1 MKRTSMKKAFILH
14 FLAITVSVL
23 IMVIS
28 VTLSFQSIN
37 KVNGLISECYETKLL
52 ALNAAIEEARAES
65 ERQSLS
71 VTEIYRGMDQ
81 ISFVVQSNS
90 ATSEESAAASE
101 ELNSQAEV
109 MMSLISQFKLKTSAN
124 S

>member
-28 VTLSFQSIN
+28 VTLSFQSNN
-37 KVNGLISECYETKLL
+37 KVNGLISECYEEKELL
-52 ALNAAIEEARAES
+52 
-65 ERQSLS
+65 LS
-71 VTEIYRGMDQ
+71 AQ
-81 ISFVVQSNS
+81 AN
-90 ATSEESAAASE
+90 AAASE
-101 ELNSQAEV
+101 ELNSQTEV
-109 MMSLISQFKLKTSAN
+109 MISLISQFKLKTSIN